1 MVWCKRFWAFK
12 KKEARQVSKKNSS
25 LEELINK
32 YLNAKG
38 MEKKLL
44 LAIIKRKFPEAKIP
58 K

>member
-1 MVWCKRFWAFK
+1 MVWGQWLWTFK

>member
-1 MVWCKRFWAFK
+1 M
-12 KKEARQVSKKNSS
+12 SKKNSS